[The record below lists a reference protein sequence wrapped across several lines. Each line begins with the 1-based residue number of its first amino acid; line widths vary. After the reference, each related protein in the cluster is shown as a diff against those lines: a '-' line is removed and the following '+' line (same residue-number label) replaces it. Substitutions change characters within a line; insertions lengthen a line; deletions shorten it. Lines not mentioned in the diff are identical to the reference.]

1 MKKTTKNT
9 LMELVLY
16 IVRWQAS
23 TPVLA
28 VCLVLFTNLGTFW
41 ATVLANLVGSILF
54 FPVDKLIFK
63 KGEED
68 DE

>member
-1 MKKTTKNT
+1 MKKATKNIGI
-9 LMELVLY
+9 ELVLY
-16 IVRWQAS
+16 IARWQLS

-28 VCLVLFTNLGTFW
+28 VCLTLFTGLGTFW

-68 DE
+68 E